1 MIERRCT
8 MHNTTAI
15 KRVTFDPRKKNK
27 FRIRIDGVL
36 QEGREGIGTR
46 AQLIALVSQLAAGGR
61 TVVVGPGSSGSPRKA
76 PKGTPKHP
84 SKYRAKHR

>member
-1 MIERRCT
+1 MIERGCT
-8 MHNTTAI
+8 MHNTVTR
-15 KRVTFDPRKKNK
+15 RVTFDPRKKNK

-61 TVVVGPGSSGSPRKA
+61 TVVVGPGSSGQSPRKA